1 MKERL
6 QIIEMYYH
14 CDPWMKTNI
23 FNLGLWPKQN
33 YIHFIWAPTKHV
45 FKMVS
50 GSYMDVIFELVAH
63 EESGQVYH
71 TVYQGRPTTVLRVSR
86 VCERY

>member
-1 MKERL
+1 MA
-6 QIIEMYYH
+6 
-14 CDPWMKTNI
+14 KTKLYT
-23 FNLGLWPKQN
+23 FYMGPYKACVQN
-33 YIHFIWAPTKHV
+33 G
-45 FKMVS
+45 VS
-50 GSYMDVIFELVAH
+50 GSYMDVVFELVAH